1 MKFLGWMLLLTFTT
15 SHAQEVIEST
25 PLSIEDNGARKII
38 EGNGSAPVVK
48 EEPKEIIK
56 IDEVE
61 VKPESLEAVGAAT
74 AKDVKKEAKVSKK
87 AKAKAKVP
95 SKILVDEPAVIIA
108 PVVVVP
114 EKTNPADGQLKLDG
128 TPAAT
133 SQPEVQVK
141 VEEIKIEDK
150 RIDDKKVV
158 TVPVKTEAE
167 TMTVVFYEN
176 TLKKYLQFSFGF
188 LDSDYEKIHP
198 NLDNGSNLT
207 SFAIVSDMTVRV
219 QTGFAMELITDKS
232 GQEIPD
238 NIRSVQYRLFANY
251 HAPIMGSS
259 RVDWVGGLAFVIGDY
274 GIRRRYIN
282 LQGEEASL
290 KIKDGTIVG
299 LIPAVGVRIY
309 LVGKNSFDIMAEYH
323 QYFGKPQSH
332 IGGLAISPRL
342 SFEF

>member
-15 SHAQEVIEST
+15 AHAQEVIEST
-25 PLSIEDNGARKII
+25 PLSIEDNSSRPLIQ
-38 EGNGSAPVVK
+38 NSGSTQVIK

-56 IDEVE
+56 IDTVE
-61 VKPESLEAVGAAT
+61 VKPESLEAVEAAT
-74 AKDVKKEAKVSKK
+74 KKESKK
-87 AKAKAKVP
+87 SVAKKVKAQPKKAIV
-95 SKILVDEPAVIIA
+95 VEAPAVIIT
-108 PVVVVP
+108 PVVVAP
-114 EKTNPADGQLKLDG
+114 EKSNPVDGQLKLDG
-128 TPAAT
+128 APA
-133 SQPEVQVK
+133 EVEVK
-141 VEEIKIEDK
+141 SIESKIEDK
-150 RIDDKKVV
+150 RIDDKKIVILPEKTETQTV
-158 TVPVKTEAE
+158 TVN
-167 TMTVVFYEN
+167 FFDN

-198 NLDNGSNLT
+198 NLDNGSNIT
-207 SFAIVSDMTVRV
+207 SVAFVSDMTNRL
-219 QTGFAMELITDKS
+219 QAGFAMELVTDKS

-259 RVDWVGGLAFVIGDY
+259 KFDWVGGVAFAIGDF

-282 LQGEEASL
+282 LQGEEASV

-309 LVGKNSFDIMAEYH
+309 LVGKSSFDVMAEYH
-323 QYFGKPQSH
+323 QYFGKPQSY
-332 IGGLAISPRL
+332 IGGLAIAPRF